1 MSGVREAKP
10 LESRRIREL
19 MATETTGLIGYLTVL
34 QETDST
40 NDAVSRLPEHL
51 QHAHVVLADRQS
63 RGKGRRER
71 SWHSPAGGNL
81 YLSLGWRFDGA
92 AAPLATLPLVV
103 AVCICR
109 ALARLGFEGTGV
121 KWPNDILVD
130 GRKLAGILV
139 ELQSAGNGPALA
151 IIGIGVNVAMPRES
165 NPNDRIDRPWT
176 DLAAE
181 WPAGAALPGRNRI
194 AAGLLEELL
203 ISLKLFETDG
213 FPPFSAD
220 WQSRDTLRGNE
231 VELKIGSEVLRG
243 VARGIDEEGGL
254 LVETVDSGLR
264 ACHAGEVTLH
274 HG

>member
-1 MSGVREAKP
+1 MSGGREATL

-19 MATETTGLIGYLTVL
+19 MTAQAAGLLDYLTVL
-34 QETDST
+34 PETDST
-40 NDAVSRLPEHL
+40 NDAVSRLPENL
-51 QHAHVVLADRQS
+51 QHAHAVLAEHQS

-81 YLSLGWRFDGA
+81 YLSLGWRFDGG

-109 ALARLGFEGTGV
+109 LLARIGFGDAGV

-139 ELQSAGNGPALA
+139 ELQSVGSGPALA
-151 IIGIGVNVAMPRES
+151 VIGIGLNVAMPRGS
-165 NPNDRIDRPWT
+165 RPDACIDRPWT
-176 DLAAE
+176 DLATE
-181 WPAGAALPGRNRI
+181 WPAGVALPGRNRI

-203 ISLKLFETDG
+203 VSLARFEADG
-213 FPPFSAD
+213 FEPFAAD
-220 WQSRDTLRGNE
+220 WQSRDTLRGKE
-231 VELKIGSEVLRG
+231 VELEMGNEALRG
-243 VARGIDEEGGL
+243 VARGIDEAGGL
-254 LVETVDSGLR
+254 LVETADSGLR

-274 HG
+274 NG